1 MEKYLKFIMPEIGID
16 EEAILLYP
24 ITSMEVEGRLKR
36 NSSEKELYRIFTA
49 LYSVKSIRENIQKAI
64 DEALLL
70 SQDNTQE
77 IWKEVDERYTNEVL
91 NKKNIYMQQW

>member
-16 EEAILLYP
+16 EEDILLYP
-24 ITSMEVEGRLKR
+24 ITSMKVEGRLKR
-36 NSSEKELYRIFTA
+36 NLSEKELYRIFTA
-49 LYSVKSIRENIQKAI
+49 LYYVKSIRENIQKAI